1 MRTCESRL
9 HVARHAL
16 AATAVLLAGCRANDW
31 QTAVDHVI
39 QAERAFAARA
49 SDTTVQ
55 QAFIESIATNAILF
69 RPGPT
74 DGHGALAAQPYPSDL
89 LLEWAPEWADASLDG
104 EFGYT
109 TGPWT
114 AGRRNDAAA
123 PRAHG
128 VYVTIWRRQADRV
141 WRAILDMGTAGA
153 DPADATTVH
162 TPARP
167 PSRLDAADSVA
178 LARSIHMVDEDFVE
192 AAAADSAALAA
203 FVSDETRFL
212 RDGSLP
218 AIGAVSA
225 NRAYTVTERSALWT
239 RSGFGVSRVGD
250 LGFVF
255 GTWSSPARDS
265 ATGAW
270 LRIWR
275 RDAAGDWKLALDAV
289 TGSRSTSIS

>member
-1 MRTCESRL
+1 MQTCGSRS

-16 AATAVLLAGCRANDW
+16 AAIAVLLAGCGANDW
-31 QTAVDHVI
+31 QTSVDHVI
-39 QAERAFAARA
+39 AAERAFAARA

-55 QAFIESIATNAILF
+55 QAFIESIATDAILF

-74 DGHGALAAQPYPSDL
+74 DGHTALAAQPYPPDL

-114 AGRRNDAAA
+114 AGRRNDAVA

-128 VYVTIWRRQADRV
+128 VYVTIWKHQADHG
-141 WRAILDMGTAGA
+141 WRAILDMGTGGA
-153 DPADATTVH
+153 SPANTAIANR
-162 TPARP
+162 PAHP
-167 PSRLDAADSVA
+167 PSSLEAADSVA
-178 LARSIHMVDEDFVE
+178 LARSIHIVDEDFVE

-225 NRAYTVTERSALWT
+225 HSAYAMTERSARWQ

-255 GTWSSPARDS
+255 GTWSSPAHDS
-265 ATGAW
+265 MAGAW

-289 TGSRSTSIS
+289 TGSRAAPIL